1 MAPGGMSRFCDD
13 CGYQACLQANCCLE
27 REACSVG
34 VEVQDLV
41 LDAARVDVALLWRLK
56 VTLPPPIPE
65 GVTIRL
71 LPAEELAALERD
83 LDQRPARPFPSPISG
98 GADE

>member
-13 CGYQACLQANCCLE
+13 CGYQACLEANCCLE
-27 REACSVG
+27 RQAQFAGCDVG
-34 VEVQDLV
+34 DLE
-41 LDAARVDVALLWRLK
+41 LDVAAFVVAVRRR
-56 VTLPPPIPE
+56 VTLAPPIPE

-71 LPAEELAALERD
+71 LPAEELAALERE
-83 LDQRPARPFPSPISG
+83 LDQRPAQPFSSPSSG

>member
-1 MAPGGMSRFCDD
+1 MAPGGMSNFCDD

-27 REACSVG
+27 HQAQFAGCDVR
-34 VEVQDLV
+34 DLE
-41 LDAARVDVALLWRLK
+41 LDVAAFAVVVRRW

-71 LPAEELAALERD
+71 LPADELAALERE